1 MLGVHFLAAKVVSPC
16 EINTVQGWRRAGD
29 EPGFG
34 FLCGRNFDLE
44 QGGIHQQS
52 IKQEPQLNR
61 IGKPEGRA
69 VIP

>member
-34 FLCGRNFDLE
+34 FLWEKNFDLE
-44 QGGIHQQS
+44 
-52 IKQEPQLNR
+52 
-61 IGKPEGRA
+61 
-69 VIP
+69 